1 MDREEG
7 QSRNNENHGK
17 SHGAER
23 YGIRLQRSGRLGNI
37 LLARQKPGD
46 GNLADNTWFWNYSC
60 GIVLILS
67 RFIPIIGQPFKPGT
81 VIGSA

>member
-23 YGIRLQRSGRLGNI
+23 YGIRLQRSGRLRNI

-46 GNLADNTWFWNYSC
+46 GNLADDRDETAQNEVLSASPSNPEPLLAALEVYS
-60 GIVLILS
+60 
-67 RFIPIIGQPFKPGT
+67 
-81 VIGSA
+81 

>member
-1 MDREEG
+1 MFGNGAQGMDREEG

-23 YGIRLQRSGRLGNI
+23 YGIRLQRSGRLRNI

-46 GNLADNTWFWNYSC
+46 GNLADDRDETAQNENN
-60 GIVLILS
+60 
-67 RFIPIIGQPFKPGT
+67 
-81 VIGSA
+81 AA